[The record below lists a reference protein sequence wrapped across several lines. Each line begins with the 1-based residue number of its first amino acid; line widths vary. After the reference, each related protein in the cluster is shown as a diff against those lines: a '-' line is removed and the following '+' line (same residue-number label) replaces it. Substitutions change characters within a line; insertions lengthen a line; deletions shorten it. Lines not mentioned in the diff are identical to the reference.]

1 MDFYPVFHHSVLRV
15 RVVVVACLDA
25 SESKYAAEL
34 VPHAFGLF
42 DLERASFYFSSAAV
56 IVEELLLAL
65 EYHARVRRES
75 PLAVAVA
82 ITSAL
87 EIAPAT
93 IRVRVGFVG
102 ARVVVLLEL
111 EAVGARGGVAC
122 RSVFVPLHRLVIV
135 VFHEQVLLILV
146 SASAFFV
153 GSTVI

>member
-1 MDFYPVFHHSVLRV
+1 M
-15 RVVVVACLDA
+15 ACLDA

-42 DLERASFYFSSAAV
+42 ILERASFYFSSAAV

-82 ITSAL
+82 ISSAL
-87 EIAPAT
+87 EISPAT
-93 IRVRVGFVG
+93 ISVRIGFVG

-111 EAVGARGGVAC
+111 EAVGARGGVAR
-122 RSVFVPLHRLVIV
+122 RSVLVPLHRLVIV
-135 VFHEQVLLILV
+135 VFHEHVLLILE
-146 SASAFFV
+146 STSTLFV
-153 GSTVI
+153 R

>member
-1 MDFYPVFHHSVLRV
+1 M
-15 RVVVVACLDA
+15 ACLDA

-42 DLERASFYFSSAAV
+42 ILERASFYFSSAAV

-82 ITSAL
+82 ISSAL
-87 EIAPAT
+87 EISSAT
-93 IRVRVGFVG
+93 ISVWIGFVG

-111 EAVGARGGVAC
+111 EAVGARRGVAR
-122 RSVFVPLHRLVIV
+122 RSVLVPLHRLVIV
-135 VFHEQVLLILV
+135 VFHEHVLLILE
-146 SASAFFV
+146 STSTLFV
-153 GSTVI
+153 R